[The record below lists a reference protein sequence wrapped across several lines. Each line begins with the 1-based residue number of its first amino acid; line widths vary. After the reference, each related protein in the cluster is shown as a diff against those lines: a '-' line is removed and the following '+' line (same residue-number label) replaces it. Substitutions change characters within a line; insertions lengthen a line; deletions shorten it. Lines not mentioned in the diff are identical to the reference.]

1 MADSSKDLYGHDTM
15 VEDAD
20 TLARSIDKML
30 SFLLR
35 NTAYNRS
42 MLYMEDILT
51 NEKYILFFYIKAFAE
66 RGVNYVSRDSL
77 ELALT
82 ENASH
87 WISSTSIYSASSATK
102 LVSTVPVEYI
112 ASTYTEVFGGE
123 APNSAGAYAR
133 ALTMLV
139 LRRYDIIMALPAAQS
154 ADELKDTIEGFKIM
168 AVRPVATT
176 IMNKAFHLLSDQGFR
191 PMYLGRTKYTEAS
204 ILEFLRDS
212 VNEAIARF
220 NSETLMESEDDRV
233 NSVMQML
240 SGKTTYADPVF
251 HWNLGT
257 NFLPSLLFGWVLF
270 LSAPPKEGKTRFT
283 LGEMVYPALCER
295 RNVTYMSGE
304 MDESAIFATLVV
316 KHLYASK
323 GINLGSE
330 KKFSKV
336 INIIIMSSKIAY
348 KTISRREREIFD
360 KYPRAEVELV
370 LTAFR
375 DLFLSGNYGNLNI
388 VSANANSEGGSS
400 KSSHKFIIEN
410 LEADLLKDLQAQKPG
425 KQCDL
430 LVIDHAGHFVSNS
443 GLNDVQIFRQV
454 YQTGVRVAKN
464 KVHPIGVVIINH
476 TNTKQGESIKSMA
489 DLEEGP
495 MKAFGSSEA
504 GKSADID
511 ISLASTEDQKKD
523 GIVSLVVNYLRWSNI
538 IETYKSR
545 VFPLIANRGTCEYTL
560 QSKTKSPYKRRE
572 VDDDTK
578 LS

>member
-1 MADSSKDLYGHDTM
+1 MADTNNDTYSHGTI

-20 TLARSIDKML
+20 TLARSVDKIL
-30 SFLLR
+30 TFLLR
-35 NTAYNRS
+35 NTAYARS

-66 RGVNYVSRDSL
+66 RGVECVSRDSL
-77 ELALT
+77 ELALI
-82 ENASH
+82 ENAVH
-87 WISSTSIYSASSATK
+87 WISKTSIYTASSATK

-112 ASTYTEVFGGE
+112 ASAYTEVFGGE
-123 APNSAGAYAR
+123 TPNSAGAYAK
-133 ALTMLV
+133 ALIMLV
-139 LRRYDIIMALPAAQS
+139 LRQYDLIMLLSPAQS
-154 ADELKDTIEGFKIM
+154 ADELRDIIEGFKIM
-168 AVRPVATT
+168 AVRPIATS
-176 IMNKAFHLLSDQGFR
+176 IMNKAFHLLSNQGFR
-191 PMYLGRTKYTEAS
+191 PMYLGRTKYTEAN
-204 ILEFLRDS
+204 ILEFLRDN

-220 NSETLMESEDDRV
+220 DGETLMESDEDRV

-251 HWNLGT
+251 HWNLGAD
-257 NFLPSLLFGWVLF
+257 FLPALLFGWVLF

-283 LGEMVYPALCER
+283 LGEIVYPALCER

-304 MDESAIFATLVV
+304 MDESAILATLVV

-330 KKFSKV
+330 KKFAKV
-336 INIIIMSSKIAY
+336 INIIVMASKIACNI
-348 KTISRREREIFD
+348 ISKREREIFD
-360 KYPRAEVELV
+360 RYPRAEVELV

-388 VSANANSEGGSS
+388 VSANANSEGNTG

-410 LEADLLKDLQAQKPG
+410 FEADLLKDLQTQKPG
-425 KQCDL
+425 KQCNL

-443 GLNDVQIFRQV
+443 GLNDVQVFRQV

-464 KVHPIGVVIINH
+464 KIHPIGVVIINH
-476 TNTKQGESIKSMA
+476 TNTKQGESIKSVA
-489 DLEEGP
+489 DMEEGP

-523 GIVSLVVNYLRWSNI
+523 GIVSLVVNYLRWSNV
-538 IETYKSR
+538 IETYKTR
-545 VFPLIANRGTCEYTL
+545 VFPLIADRGTCEYTL
-560 QSKTKSPYKRRE
+560 QSKTKGLYKRRDE
-572 VDDDTK
+572 E
-578 LS
+578 SEFE